1 MMKNQQRGSIALITA
16 ALFYGFYG
24 IFSRLIGSSFGNFNQ
39 SWIRNVIVVVLI
51 TFVII
56 INKTKLISFQKK
68 DIKWII
74 LWFMS
79 GSWLTVLTFIA
90 FNNLPIGTTYL
101 VLYSAMIISG
111 FLSGAVFFKEKIT
124 SLKMVSLI
132 LSLVGLFIIYR
143 FSISPDKFFY
153 VFLVLISGFMI
164 GIWNTISKKFSDH
177 YHNNQIVLM
186 DAVSTVI
193 AVFIG
198 SIIFKERLPQTIL
211 SISWVWIGLYAVIQ
225 TLNVGLIVYGFKN
238 VEAQIGSTI
247 LPIEIIFATFFAY
260 LIFHEVPGPLLF
272 IGGVFIIL
280 AAIIPSLSYFRL
292 LKKSEAHF

>member
-1 MMKNQQRGSIALITA
+1 MALVTA
-16 ALFYGFYG
+16 AAFYGLYG
-24 IFSRLIGSSFGNFNQ
+24 IFSRLIGNSFGNFNQ
-39 SWIRNVIVVVLI
+39 SWIRNIIVIALI
-51 TFVII
+51 LLAIAV
-56 INKTKLISFQKK
+56 NRTKLVSLHKK

-101 VLYSAMIISG
+101 VLYSTMIISG
-111 FLSGAVFFKEKIT
+111 FLSGAIFFKEKIT
-124 SLKMVSLI
+124 SPKIVSLI

-143 FSISPDKFFY
+143 FSISPDKFLY

-198 SIIFKERLPQTIL
+198 SVIFKERLPQTIL
-211 SISWVWIGLYAVIQ
+211 SISWVWIGLYAIIQ
-225 TLNVGLIVYGFKN
+225 TINVGLIVYGFKN
-238 VEAQIGSTI
+238 VEAQIGSII
-247 LPIEIIFATFFAY
+247 LPVEIVFATLFAY
-260 LIFHEVPGPLLF
+260 LIFHEIPDPLIF
-272 IGGVFIIL
+272 VGGIFIIL
-280 AAIIPSLSYFRL
+280 AAIIPSLSYFSFS
-292 LKKSEAHF
+292 KKSEAHL